1 MQEFMARNVTE
12 ECYAGDLHHYVTC
25 YMLHVTCYMLC
36 IFGLL
41 HVALLQVLLTEEARD
56 THI

>member
-1 MQEFMARNVTE
+1 MQVIFIT
-12 ECYAGDLHHYVTC
+12 
-25 YMLHVTCYMLC
+25 MLDVTCYMLC